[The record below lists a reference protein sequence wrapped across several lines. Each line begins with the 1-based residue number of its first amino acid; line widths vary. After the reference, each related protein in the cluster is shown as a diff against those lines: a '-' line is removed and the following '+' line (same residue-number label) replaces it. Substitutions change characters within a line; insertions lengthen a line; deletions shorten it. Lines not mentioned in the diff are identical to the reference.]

1 MIGQPELTGI
11 ARARIADAEALS
23 RSNRYDG
30 AVYLC
35 GYAVEI
41 ALKVRV
47 CRTLEW
53 AGFPD
58 SAKDFKE
65 YQSFKTHDLD
75 VLLHLSGVEKRVKK
89 NFLPEWSVVGTWNS
103 EMRYNPIGNATKESA
118 EHMIEASKTLMEA
131 LCGR

>member
-1 MIGQPELTGI
+1 MLGQLELTGI

-41 ALKVRV
+41 ALKVRI

-65 YQSFKTHDLD
+65 YQSFRTHDLD
-75 VLLHLSGVEKRVKK
+75 VLLHLSGVEKRVKQ
-89 NFLPEWSVVGTWNS
+89 NFLPEWSVVGTWNP
-103 EMRYNPIGNATKESA
+103 EMRYKPTGSATEESV
-118 EHMIEASKTLMEA
+118 ERMIEASKRLMGV
-131 LCGR
+131 LCDK